1 MSDRPDTAPHVEGDL
16 ASDHDAGDPSTPTTP
31 GTPAD
36 PATPAHEAL
45 EAMLARPRLAGL
57 SVAADGSLAV
67 VGVSTPAPKGT
78 RMRSSLWALDPAG
91 VGEAR
96 QLTRSAAGESAA
108 TFLPDGDLLFT
119 SARPDPD
126 APDTPDAPPA
136 ALWRLPRAGGE
147 PELLAA
153 PDAGVRGVWA
163 AAQTPVVVFAAEL
176 HPGAE
181 NLTED
186 AERAKARKEA
196 GITAQLHGPGT
207 YPVVHWDRWLGPRE
221 PGLWVL
227 DLRDGVAEQERI
239 RLLARGPALRD
250 AAVALTPDGS
260 TVVTTWAR
268 TASRRTPGDLA
279 TDLVAIEVSSAERR
293 VLADDGRAFGAMAV
307 APDGR
312 RVVCTAQDLG
322 APERV
327 TDRTLVLLDLV
338 DGGEPV
344 DLTPE
349 LDRWPDAPG
358 WTVDGTAVLFL
369 TDDEGHRSVQRVEAA
384 EVTTAEGVPVRVV
397 TRLTDEGA
405 YSDLCLPAAGGAYAL
420 RAEVGAAP
428 RPVRFDPAEPAADEV
443 ELPSPVGADP
453 DHTTVTRV
461 TTTAD
466 DGAAIGSWLVLPHQ
480 ASAEAP
486 VPLVVLIH
494 GGPLGSWNGWHW
506 RWNPHVFAAAGY
518 AVLLPDPA
526 LSTGYGQA
534 WIERGWG
541 RWGDAPYTDVMAAV
555 EDVAA
560 RDDVDG
566 DRVAAAGGSFG
577 GYMANWVAGH
587 TDRFRAIV
595 THASLWS
602 LRAFHGTTDLGL
614 FWERE
619 FGDPYLDDRRYR
631 EHSPDGHVASITTPM
646 LVIHGER
653 DLRVPISEGLTLWTD
668 LVRHDVDARL
678 LYFPDEHHWVLKPQ
692 HARLWYATVLAFL
705 AEHLDDQPFERP
717 ALL

>member
-1 MSDRPDTAPHVEGDL
+1 MSDLPDTATPAAGGP
-16 ASDHDAGDPSTPTTP
+16 ARNHDAGDLA
-31 GTPAD
+31 TPAA
-36 PATPAHEAL
+36 PAATAHEPHTAQVAHEAL
-45 EAMLARPRLAGL
+45 ESMLTRPRLAGL
-57 SVAADGSLAV
+57 SVAPDGCLAV
-67 VGVSTPAPKGT
+67 VGVSAPAPKGT

-96 QLTRSAAGESAA
+96 QLTRSSAGESAA

-126 APDTPDAPPA
+126 AADT
-136 ALWRLPRAGGE
+136 
-147 PELLAA
+147 
-153 PDAGVRGVWA
+153 PDAGVRGVWSA
-163 AAQTPVVVFAAEL
+163 AETPVVVFAAEL
-176 HPGAE
+176 HPGTGD
-181 NLTED
+181 LTED
-186 AERAKARKEA
+186 AERAEARREA
-196 GITAQLHGPGT
+196 GVTAQLHGPGT

-227 DLRDGVAEQERI
+227 DLRDGVAEEERI

-250 AAVALTPDGS
+250 AAVALTPDG
-260 TVVTTWAR
+260 TTAVTTWAR

-279 TDLVAIEVSSAERR
+279 TDLVAIEVASGERR
-293 VLADDGRAFGAMAV
+293 VLADDGRAYGAPAV

-312 RVVCTAQDLG
+312 RVACTAQDLG
-322 APERV
+322 APDRV
-327 TDRTLVLLDLV
+327 TDRTLVLLDLL
-338 DGGEPV
+338 DGSEPE
-344 DLTPE
+344 DLTPD
-349 LDRWPDAPG
+349 LDRWPDTPG
-358 WTVDGTAVLFL
+358 WTADGTAVLFL
-369 TDDEGHRSVQRVEAA
+369 TDDQGHRSVQRVEAA
-384 EVTTAEGVPVRVV
+384 EVTTAEGVPVRAV
-397 TRLTDEGA
+397 TRLTEEGS
-405 YSDLCLPAAGGAYAL
+405 YSDVCLPAAGGAFAL
-420 RAEVGAAP
+420 RGAVGSAP
-428 RPVRFDPAEPAADEV
+428 RPVRFDPEEPAAYEA
-443 ELPSPVGADP
+443 ELPSPVGDDP
-453 DHTTVTRV
+453 DHTTVTRI
-461 TTTAD
+461 TTATPD
-466 DGAAIGSWLVLPHQ
+466 RAAIGSWLVLPSQ

-494 GGPLGSWNGWHW
+494 GGPLSSWNGWHW
-506 RWNPHVFAAAGY
+506 RWNPHVLAAAGY

-541 RWGDAPYTDVMAAV
+541 RWGDAPYTDLMAAV
-555 EDVAA
+555 EDVAGRA
-560 RDDVDG
+560 DVDAE
-566 DRVAAAGGSFG
+566 RVAAAGGSFG

-631 EHSPDGHVASITTPM
+631 ENSPDAHVAAITTPI
-646 LVIHGER
+646 LVIHGEQ

-668 LVRHDVDARL
+668 LIRHGVDARL
-678 LYFPDEHHWVLKPQ
+678 LYFPDENHWVLKPQ

-705 AEHLDDQPFERP
+705 AEHLDDRPFERP
-717 ALL
+717 ELL

>member
-1 MSDRPDTAPHVEGDL
+1 MSDLPDAVPTA
-16 ASDHDAGDPSTPTTP
+16 ASDRADEHGDGAEGALSR
-31 GTPAD
+31 
-36 PATPAHEAL
+36 PAHTAL
-45 EAMLARPRLAGL
+45 ETMLGRPRLAGL
-57 SVAADGSLAV
+57 AVADDASLAV
-67 VGVSTPAPKGT
+67 VGVGTPAPDGK
-78 RMRSSLWALDPAG
+78 RMRTALWALDPTG
-91 VGEAR
+91 VEDAR

-108 TFLPDGDLLFT
+108 TFLAGGDLLFT

-126 APDTPDAPPA
+126 AEDAPEDAPA

-147 PELLAA
+147 PELLVA
-153 PDAGVRGVWA
+153 PDAGVGGVWA
-163 AAQTPVVVFAAEL
+163 AAEAPLVVFAAEL
-176 HPGAE
+176 HPGTGDLA
-181 NLTED
+181 ED
-186 AERAKARKEA
+186 AERARARKQA
-196 GITAQLHGPGT
+196 GVTAQLHGPGT

-227 DLRDGVAEQERI
+227 DLRDEVTEDARV

-250 AAVALTPDGS
+250 AQVALTPDGA
-260 TVVTTWAR
+260 TVVTTWGR
-268 TASRRTPGDLA
+268 TSPRRTPGDLV
-279 TDLVAIEVSSAERR
+279 TDLVAIEVATGERR
-293 VLADDGRAFGAMAV
+293 VLAEDGRAFGAPAV
-307 APDGR
+307 AADGR
-312 RVVCTAQDLG
+312 RIVCTAQDLG
-322 APERV
+322 APDRV
-327 TDRTLVLLDLV
+327 TDRTLVLLSLAAEGAPEGLV
-338 DGGEPV
+338 APV
-344 DLTPE
+344 DLTPD
-349 LDRWPDAPG
+349 LDRWPDAPR
-358 WTVDGTAVLFL
+358 WTPAGDAVLFL
-369 TDDEGHRSVQRVEAA
+369 TDDQGHRSVQRVEAA
-384 EVTTAEGVPVRVV
+384 EVTTAEGVPVRAS
-397 TRLTDEGA
+397 TRLTEHGA

-420 RAEVGAAP
+420 HAEVGAAP
-428 RPVRFDPAEPAADEV
+428 RPVRFDPAEPPAGEV

-461 TTTAD
+461 TTTAA
-466 DGAAIGSWLVLPHQ
+466 DGATIGSWLVLPSQ

-494 GGPLGSWNGWHW
+494 GGPLSSWNGWHW

-541 RWGDAPYTDVMAAV
+541 CWGEAPYTDVMAAV

-560 RDDVDG
+560 RDEVDG
-566 DRVAAAGGSFG
+566 DRVAATGGSFG
-577 GYMANWVAGH
+577 GYMANWIAGH

-619 FGDPYLDDRRYR
+619 FGDPYVDDRRYR
-631 EHSPDGHVASITTPM
+631 EHSPDRHVASITTPM

-678 LYFPDEHHWVLKPQ
+678 LYFPDEHHWVLGPQ

-705 AEHLDDQPFERP
+705 AEHLDDQPFQRP